1 MNNSNLLQDETE
13 TPFSL
18 WYYLCGRPSDN
29 RLSQNEH
36 TALTTTGVACLLV
49 SLSYGIFNFIMF
61 SKVVSNSTFL
71 GFITSLLV
79 VVFSLFFFRSIF
91 VYIQKRN
98 RNSKWVAI
106 GIYLAIG
113 ILGAFILS
121 YCMLFFFLE
130 TEINSHVSQEQFS
143 SLHQSEALQ
152 LVMESLNQQ
161 QQQSVQ
167 NFRWIVGTA
176 FLLISCLP
184 LLNILL
190 FIRNANVKI
199 SDQNQMLL
207 LELKQ
212 RLFEQKQLYANISQ
226 STNSTQDGFF
236 IEEATPEL
244 IQQKKNE
251 ILAEMQNIQEAID
264 LL

>member
-1 MNNSNLLQDETE
+1 MNKSNLLQDETE
-13 TPFSL
+13 APFSL
-18 WYYLCGRPSDN
+18 WYYLCGRPSEN
-29 RLSQNEH
+29 RLTQNEH
-36 TALTTTGVACLLV
+36 TALTTTGVVCLLV
-49 SLSYGIFNFIMF
+49 SISYGVFNFMMMNKIVT
-61 SKVVSNSTFL
+61 SSTFL
-71 GFITSLLV
+71 GFVTSLLV
-79 VVFSLFFFRSIF
+79 VVFSLFFFRSLF

-98 RNSKWVAI
+98 RNGKWIAI
-106 GIYLAIG
+106 GIYLAMG
-113 ILGAFILS
+113 ILGAFIIS

-130 TEINSHVSQEQFS
+130 TEINSHVSQDQFS

-161 QQQSVQ
+161 QQHSVQ

-176 FLLISCLP
+176 FLIVSCLP

-199 SDQNQMLL
+199 NDQNQMLL

-226 STNSTQDGFF
+226 STNGSQDGFF
-236 IEEATPEL
+236 TEESTPEL

-251 ILAEMQNIQEAID
+251 ILAEIQNIQEAID